1 MNSNMKLILLLY
13 ISKYYEN
20 RIIAIKYLSS
30 LVNLIETIVSKE
42 LEKLGYIK
50 SEMVTYKNITSKIE
64 WTSYYKKNII
74 TIKMNIVLK

>member
-1 MNSNMKLILLLY
+1 MKLILLLY

-64 WTSYYKKNII
+64 
-74 TIKMNIVLK
+74 

>member
-1 MNSNMKLILLLY
+1 MKLILLLY

-50 SEMVTYKNITSKIE
+50 SEMVTYKN
-64 WTSYYKKNII
+64 
-74 TIKMNIVLK
+74 